1 MLNDPQILAF
11 AGLAALLTIS
21 PGADTMLVIRS
32 VIARGP
38 VAGLLTTAGICSGL
52 FVHAALSAA
61 GLSLILLKSALAF
74 EILKTAGACYLL
86 YLGFQSIRKLF
97 KKEPPEE
104 DPLLSGRNRNGNPK
118 SARRAFLEGM
128 LNNVLN
134 PKPAVF
140 YLALLPQ
147 FIVPEDPVLLKTLML
162 TGIHFVMS
170 IVYLSAVAL
179 FLGKMRTFLASPRAH
194 RWLEASSGVI
204 LVGLG
209 IRLALEKR

>member
-1 MLNDPQILAF
+1 MMDPQIAAF

-32 VIARGP
+32 VISRGP
-38 VAGLLTTAGICSGL
+38 AAGLLTTAGICSGL
-52 FVHAALSAA
+52 FVHASLSAA

-86 YLGFQSIRKLF
+86 FLGFQSIRQIF
-97 KKEPPEE
+97 KNGKAIV
-104 DPLLSGRNRNGNPK
+104 DPAASGSPRTGHK
-118 SARRAFLEGM
+118 SARRAFIEGM
-128 LNNVLN
+128 LNNILN

-147 FIVPEDPVLLKTLML
+147 FIGPADPVFLKSILLA
-162 TGIHFVMS
+162 GIHFVMS
-170 IVYLSAVAL
+170 ILWLSAISL
-179 FLGKMRTFLASPRAH
+179 FFGKLRSFLASPRVH

-204 LVGLG
+204 LIGLG

>member
-1 MLNDPQILAF
+1 MMDPQIVAF

-32 VIARGP
+32 VISRGP
-38 VAGLLTTAGICSGL
+38 AAGLLTTAGICSGL
-52 FVHAALSAA
+52 FVHASLSAA

-86 YLGFQSIRKLF
+86 FLGFQSIRQLF
-97 KKEPPEE
+97 NNEKTAVDPTAPGTPPA
-104 DPLLSGRNRNGNPK
+104 GHK
-118 SARRAFLEGM
+118 SARRAFIEGM
-128 LNNVLN
+128 LNNILN

-147 FIVPEDPVLLKTLML
+147 FIGPADPVFLKSILLA
-162 TGIHFVMS
+162 GIHFVMG
-170 IVYLSAVAL
+170 IIWLSAISL
-179 FLGKMRTFLASPRAH
+179 FFGKLRSFLASPRVH

-204 LVGLG
+204 LIGLG
-209 IRLALEKR
+209 IRLAMENR